1 MPHSRVHKCLNR
13 CQKQNTT
20 GFSHTCRCIW
30 AATGYHRGD
39 SDVLWYYCMSE
50 CSPLMWP
57 LCRESCSLAQ
67 LLRWLAAEE
76 AAAQARQRTA
86 IAHQPAWVLNL
97 ALLGGDGG
105 IT

>member
-1 MPHSRVHKCLNR
+1 MLESVSKTKHHRLFPHLPLHL
-13 CQKQNTT
+13 
-20 GFSHTCRCIW
+20 GSHRL
-30 AATGYHRGD
+30 HRGD